1 MQHNGITF
9 CYYKPNFFV
18 FNKYLTF
25 IFIFLVGCS
34 NNEKLDNCVRED
46 LIDLDTICTE
56 EYEPVCGCDNKTY
69 SNECHAIKRG
79 IIDFQMGECDS

>member
-1 MQHNGITF
+1 MQINDIMF
-9 CYYKPNFFV
+9 CYNKPNFFV

-25 IFIFLVGCS
+25 TFIILIGCS
-34 NNEKLDNCVRED
+34 NNEKLDSCVRED